1 MNDKMVGALNA
12 TNNSRLRL
20 LLVFVWATSLFYS
33 PCTDKRDGDKTTA
46 ADCNLFLLLVE
57 QSQRYCTSS
66 IQNPATR
73 IQHGAINV
81 QLIATRINKRQEGLN
96 KALVDRYA
104 NGIIKKTGIFRV

>member
-20 LLVFVWATSLFYS
+20 LLVFVWATSLFYA
-33 PCTDKRDGDKTTA
+33 PTDKRHGDKTTA

-81 QLIATRINKRQEGLN
+81 QLIATRINKRQEELN

-104 NGIIKKTGIFRV
+104 KGIIKKTGIFRV